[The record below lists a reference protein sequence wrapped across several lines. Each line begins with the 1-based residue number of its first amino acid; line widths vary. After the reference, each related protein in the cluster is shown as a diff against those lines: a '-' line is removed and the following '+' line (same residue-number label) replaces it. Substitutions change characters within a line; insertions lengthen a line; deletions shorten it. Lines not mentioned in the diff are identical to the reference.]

1 MSDSLPVSRTDAPD
15 VADVRPGE
23 ELDWPALEQYVR
35 QHIDGLR
42 GSMTVRQFPKGFAN
56 LTYLLTFGDDRLVLR
71 RPPFGT
77 LAPGAHDMA
86 REHRTLSRLWKA
98 FPPAPRSF
106 LHRDDLTIVGAEFF
120 VMEYRSGVG
129 IWDTIPASMAVHR
142 DVGRRIGFAVIDA
155 LAGLHGVDPAACD
168 LAELGRPVGFVDRQ
182 LRGWQG
188 RWDLVRGDAG
198 AGPMDEAFESLQRS
212 TPGSSPPTLLHNDL
226 KLDNCQFDPNE
237 PDRVRSVFDWDQAT
251 LGEPLIDL
259 GIPSTTGPMPATL
272 TTNARP

>member
-106 LHRDDLTIVGAEFF
+106 LHCDDLTIVGAEFF

-155 LAGLHGVDPAACD
+155 LAGVRRAGNAVRMGRAHGAGFVAIDADLTGSAASVS
-168 LAELGRPVGFVDRQ
+168 LLEHPSRPVPV
-182 LRGWQG
+182 
-188 RWDLVRGDAG
+188 
-198 AGPMDEAFESLQRS
+198 
-212 TPGSSPPTLLHNDL
+212 TP
-226 KLDNCQFDPNE
+226 
-237 PDRVRSVFDWDQAT
+237 VF
-251 LGEPLIDL
+251 G
-259 GIPSTTGPMPATL
+259 
-272 TTNARP
+272 